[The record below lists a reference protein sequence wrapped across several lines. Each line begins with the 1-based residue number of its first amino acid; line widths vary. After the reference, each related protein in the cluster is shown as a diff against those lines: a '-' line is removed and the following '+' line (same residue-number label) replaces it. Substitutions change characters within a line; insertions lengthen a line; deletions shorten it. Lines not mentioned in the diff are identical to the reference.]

1 MDIIL
6 SCFMFAKP
14 SSCIPSST
22 LLWFSTSVLLGRSA
36 SSTDDGDTD
45 DENVYIIMPILGG
58 GAPAANGI
66 KLKMVCYLQSSQS
79 FLPNFQEISA
89 SLLDSVA
96 ASKELAAA
104 AMQRRYDEGVIFAA
118 PKRIRF
124 VIAAAINFVDF
135 EELGF
140 DNIHFLVN
148 TKKTAAKGVAFLASQ
163 AFASSH
169 PSGA

>member
-1 MDIIL
+1 
-6 SCFMFAKP
+6 
-14 SSCIPSST
+14 
-22 LLWFSTSVLLGRSA
+22 
-36 SSTDDGDTD
+36 
-45 DENVYIIMPILGG
+45 
-58 GAPAANGI
+58 
-66 KLKMVCYLQSSQS
+66 
-79 FLPNFQEISA
+79 
-89 SLLDSVA
+89 
-96 ASKELAAA
+96 
-104 AMQRRYDEGVIFAA
+104 MQRRYDEGVIFAA